1 MARSDARHSL
11 ARERARE
18 ALLQAAIE
26 VFSER
31 GVAGSSI
38 SAITQRAGVAQGLV
52 NYHYGGK
59 DQLVAAVIDRW
70 FETVLGFAQVDGT
83 PDEALAAVIDGA
95 LMATAYAL
103 PLQRAVLA
111 MQQQPA
117 THRLFAESEAR
128 HEAGAKAAEDAMRD
142 LFRARGAADP
152 ALEEIMLRSTLEG
165 IFVKFAVFGDTY
177 PLEDARCWMRR
188 RYGLPEPTTPIAGPA
203 PAPDGEPRPRATAA
217 LAAPQQPNETAL
229 SHGTGPGRRTT
240 GPRRRR
246 RAAEPGQ
253 FP

>member
-1 MARSDARHSL
+1 MARSDDRNRL

-38 SAITQRAGVAQGLV
+38 AAITQRAGAAQGLV
-52 NYHYGGK
+52 NYHFGGK

-70 FETVLGFAQVDGT
+70 FETVLGFARVEGT

-95 LMATAYAL
+95 LTATAYAL

-128 HEAGAKAAEDAMRD
+128 HEVAAAAAEDAVRD
-142 LFRARGAADP
+142 LFRARGAEDP
-152 ALEEIMLRSTLEG
+152 ELEEIMLRSTLEG
-165 IFVKFAVFGDTY
+165 VFVKFAVFGETF
-177 PLEDARCWMRR
+177 PLEDARRWMHR
-188 RYGLPEPTTPIAGPA
+188 RYGLPEPMAPIAP
-203 PAPDGEPRPRATAA
+203 PVRLHDGERRPRATGIRDSGA
-217 LAAPQQPNETAL
+217 
-229 SHGTGPGRRTT
+229 
-240 GPRRRR
+240 
-246 RAAEPGQ
+246 
-253 FP
+253 